1 MKKQWPGLGYKS
13 FDRLDAEAFKT
24 FADRIKYSQ
33 INWTEKEIR
42 NLQLRVQDYFEIL
55 QSIMPK

>member
-1 MKKQWPGLGYKS
+1 LGYKS